1 VLSRELA
8 GETVLLNLESG
19 VYYGLDAVGT
29 RAWNLLA
36 EERTLAD
43 VCTIMLEEFEV
54 THDTLQQ
61 DLTTLVRELCEKQ
74 LLVPV
79 SSSTS

>member
-1 VLSRELA
+1 
-8 GETVLLNLESG
+8 
-19 VYYGLDAVGT
+19 
-29 RAWNLLA
+29 
-36 EERTLAD
+36 
-43 VCTIMLEEFEV
+43 MLEEFEV

-79 SSSTS
+79 SSELS